1 MKALAKRSEKKYSKK
16 NLKLAHLFSMS
27 SDYKKLLIQQLQ
39 EYKSSLSL
47 SNPLHHYAPIIK
59 TSC

>member
-27 SDYKKLLIQQLQ
+27 SDYKKLLIQ
-39 EYKSSLSL
+39 
-47 SNPLHHYAPIIK
+47 
-59 TSC
+59 